1 VSDNEILKMVNDR
14 LGALTEQ
21 LGVVAQ
27 QVNQLVGKQDMRD
40 ILCEKHGESLEV
52 VNALLF
58 GRDKEGNP
66 GLVADFAVVKKES
79 GETSK
84 FVNSVKNAVI
94 FGSVSWLAWAI
105 MAHLFP
111 TATRLSS

>member
-1 VSDNEILKMVNDR
+1 MSDNEILKMVNER

-21 LGVVAQ
+21 MGVVAQ

-40 ILCEKHGESLEV
+40 ILCQKHGEALEI
-52 VNALLF
+52 VNSVLF

-94 FGSVSWLAWAI
+94 FGSVSWLAWAVLT
-105 MAHLFP
+105 HLFP
-111 TATRLSS
+111 QVPRLVG